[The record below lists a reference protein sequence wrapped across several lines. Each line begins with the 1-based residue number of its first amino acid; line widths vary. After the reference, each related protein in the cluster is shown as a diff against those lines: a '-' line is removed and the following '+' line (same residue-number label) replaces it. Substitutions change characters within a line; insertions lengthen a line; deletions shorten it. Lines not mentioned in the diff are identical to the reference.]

1 MPLIVSIDL
10 VPGGEEFA
18 SREIG
23 RLVLKRKGPIRDQ
36 DEVLGIPG
44 VGDYDVL
51 VRYETG
57 EARTVEVAGRA
68 NDVER
73 IKNPW
78 FFLLNLLAAVDFDD

>member
-1 MPLIVSIDL
+1 MPLI
-10 VPGGEEFA
+10 
-18 SREIG
+18 
-23 RLVLKRKGPIRDQ
+23 
-36 DEVLGIPG
+36 
-44 VGDYDVL
+44 DYDVL